1 MWKLYFLFILISN
14 IDISSLLVGLLHFFM
29 NLYEYKKVT
38 IFFLVFINELTP
50 FHFSLIS
57 MQKNKL
63 RISLLTG
70 NSWISKMPRLL
81 NSRIQIF
88 LDKVA
93 KFLRGTIKMYMFI
106 HEQDRTILLRDL
118 SIRSGNKQ
126 ISNLLLIFH

>member
-57 MQKNKL
+57 LQKNKL

-81 NSRIQIF
+81 NLRIQFF

-93 KFLRGTIKMYMFI
+93 KFPCGTIKMYMFI